1 MIADLRCFLL
11 SCSLVFVVLPG
22 LAADEEVQRFYRGKN
37 VSLIIASGEG
47 GGYDIAA
54 RLVAEHLPR
63 HIPGRPTI
71 VPQNMPGA
79 SGVRAADYLFN
90 VAPRDGSVLSVP
102 QPSILFNKLVD
113 PGMRFEPEK
122 YVWIGR
128 LSGLKTYGIAWK
140 GDVDTIEAIRSR
152 EFTIAAAQGAG
163 TGAIVSAALSQLAG
177 LKLKVIKG
185 YKSVSESGLA
195 LERGEVQGISSAS
208 LEFLDSK
215 GWVKD
220 GPVRILYAVGMSRH
234 ARLPDVPTIIELA
247 SNPAA
252 AETMKI
258 VAVSS
263 EIGRSLVGPPGLGDR
278 ERILR
283 EAFDR
288 LVQDAVFL
296 ADARRRN
303 VEIEPASGRDLQQ
316 WVAAAMQA
324 PPLTIERARLLLSQ

>member
-1 MIADLRCFLL
+1 MIAGLRCFLL
-11 SCSLVFVVLPG
+11 SCAFVFPNLSG
-22 LAADEEVQRFYRGKN
+22 LAAGEDIERFYRGKT

-102 QPSILFNKLVD
+102 QPSILFNKLAD
-113 PGMRFEPEK
+113 PAMRFEPEK

-140 GDVDTIEAIRSR
+140 GGVDTIEAMRAK

-163 TGAIVSAALSQLAG
+163 TGAIVSAALTQLAG
-177 LKLKVIKG
+177 LKLKVVKG
-185 YKSVSESGLA
+185 YKSVSESALA

-220 GPVRILYAVGMSRH
+220 GPIRILYVVGMSRNT
-234 ARLPDVPTIIELA
+234 RLPDVPTIIELA
-247 SNPAA
+247 ANPEAV
-252 AETMKI
+252 ETMKI

-263 EIGRSLVGPPGLGDR
+263 EIGRSLVAPPGIGDR
-278 ERILR
+278 GKVLR
-283 EAFDR
+283 DAFDR
-288 LVQDAVFL
+288 LIKDPVFL
-296 ADARRRN
+296 ADAHRRN

-316 WVAAAMQA
+316 WVGAAMQA
-324 PPLTIERARLLLSQ
+324 SSLTIEKARRLFVQ